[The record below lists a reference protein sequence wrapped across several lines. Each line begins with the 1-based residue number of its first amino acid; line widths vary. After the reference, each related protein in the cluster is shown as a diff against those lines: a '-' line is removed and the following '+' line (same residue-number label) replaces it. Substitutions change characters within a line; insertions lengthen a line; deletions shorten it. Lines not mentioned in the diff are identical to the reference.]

1 MQYWLHYVVA
11 GLLGYLIGAVPT
23 AYLVVK
29 QLTGQDIRQIGSGNV
44 GATNVKRAAG
54 FKPFL
59 FVLLFDFLKGMI
71 PVLISKFLFPGLPWL
86 HVLVAATTVIG
97 HSKSIY
103 LGFAGGKSAA
113 TGLGGF
119 VGLDPV
125 AGLLL
130 AVIAYVIMR
139 TTRIVSVGSITA
151 SILAPILLILFRA
164 PIPYVAYAAG
174 AGAYVIFLHKA
185 NIGRLLNGTENRI

>member
-1 MQYWLHYVVA
+1 MHYLIAAV
-11 GLLGYLIGAVPT
+11 LGYLIGAIPT

-29 QLTGQDIRQIGSGNV
+29 KLTGQDIRQVGSGNV

-59 FVLLFDFLKGMI
+59 FVLLADFLKGTV
-71 PVLISKFLFPGLPWL
+71 PVLLAKFLFPGAPWL
-86 HVLVAATTVIG
+86 HVLVALSTVIG

-119 VGLDPV
+119 VGLDPL
-125 AGLLL
+125 AGILL
-130 AVIAYVIMR
+130 ATIAYATMR
-139 TTRIVSVGSITA
+139 LTRMVSVGSMLA
-151 SILAPILLILFRA
+151 SVLAPILLIVFKA
-164 PIPYVAYAAG
+164 PVPYQIYAAI
-174 AGAYVIFLHKA
+174 AGLYVIYLHKA
-185 NIGRLLNGTENRI
+185 NIQRLLNGTENRI

>member
-1 MQYWLHYVVA
+1 MVYLISVI
-11 GLLGYLIGAVPT
+11 LGYLIGAIPT

-29 QLTGQDIRQIGSGNV
+29 KLTGQDIRQIGSGNV

-54 FKPFL
+54 LKPFI
-59 FVLLFDFLKGMI
+59 FVLLCDFLKGMI
-71 PVLISKFLFPGLPWL
+71 PVLISKALFPDMPVL
-86 HVLVAATTVIG
+86 HVLIALATVIG

-103 LGFAGGKSAA
+103 LKFAGGKSAA

-139 TTRIVSVGSITA
+139 TSRMVSLGSIIA
-151 SILAPILLILFRA
+151 SVLAPIFLILFRD
-164 PIPYVAYAAG
+164 PLPYQIYAAV
-174 AGAYVIFLHKA
+174 AGIYVIFLHKA
-185 NIGRLLNGTENRI
+185 NIQRLLQGTENRI